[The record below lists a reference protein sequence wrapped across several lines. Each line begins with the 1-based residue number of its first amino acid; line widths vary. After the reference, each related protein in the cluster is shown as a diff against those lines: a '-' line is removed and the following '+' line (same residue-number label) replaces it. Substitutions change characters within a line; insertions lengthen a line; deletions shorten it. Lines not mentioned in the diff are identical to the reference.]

1 MPRIYT
7 LKNNS
12 VENQVFVN
20 RIIAAF
26 CIVVF
31 LTIGL
36 VVRLVYLQIVGHEHY
51 ATLAKENSVKIQ
63 PLVPTR
69 GMIYD
74 RNGKI
79 LAENTQSFSL
89 ELIPEQIS
97 DLDTT
102 LTQLQQLLNIPNE
115 KIDQF
120 QNSVNAKND
129 LLVHR
134 YCLV

>member
-1 MPRIYT
+1 MLYT
-7 LKNNS
+7 LKDNS

-26 CIVVF
+26 CIVVL

-36 VVRLVYLQIVGHEHY
+36 TVRLVYLQIVGHEHY

-79 LAENTQSFSL
+79 LA
-89 ELIPEQIS
+89 
-97 DLDTT
+97 D
-102 LTQLQQLLNIPNE
+102 
-115 KIDQF
+115 
-120 QNSVNAKND
+120 
-129 LLVHR
+129 
-134 YCLV
+134 Y

>member
-120 QNSVNAKND
+120 QKQA
-129 LLVHR
+129 
-134 YCLV
+134 